1 MKHLLLVL
9 ALIPTLLFAQ
19 KENNEKYLAGAV
31 TEEDGKVVFTRE
43 IETRSLLPE
52 QTYELISQWLE
63 EQVVNENTRIVYSDK
78 AKGNIVIAGEEYLVF
93 SRTALSL
100 DRTLATYRL
109 FVYCQEGKCILKLGN
124 LRYQY
129 NVSYQKEPEKYVA
142 EEWITDKYAL
152 SRGKLNRISGK
163 FRVATIDFAD
173 KLFEDATASL
183 GAALLNRPT
192 PIKAIQEPKPASQP
206 REEVITALP
215 EEANE
220 GMKGYRKISPDR
232 IPGNIIKMLTED
244 WMLITAGNTDEM
256 NMMTASWGGL
266 GSLFSKPVAFC
277 FIKPERYTYQLMEK
291 NDTYTLTFYTEAY
304 RDVLQYSGSN
314 SGRDKDKV
322 KESGLTPVFT
332 PEGSPTFNEAWM
344 IIECRKI
351 LAQPLD
357 PALLND
363 ARLYEE
369 WKNGNLHT
377 MYVGEIIN
385 IWIK

>member
-1 MKHLLLVL
+1 MKQLLLIL

-19 KENNEKYLAGAV
+19 KEITDKYLSGAV
-31 TEEDGKVVFTRE
+31 TEEEEKVVFTRE
-43 IETRSLLPE
+43 IDTRSLSPG
-52 QTYELISQWLE
+52 QTYQLINKWLE
-63 EQVVNENTRIVYSDK
+63 EQVLNENTRIVYSDE
-78 AKGNIVIAGEEYLVF
+78 AKGDIVVTGEEYLVF

-100 DRTLATYRL
+100 DRTLASYRL
-109 FVYCQEGKCILKLGN
+109 FIHCRENECILKLGN

-173 KLFEDATASL
+173 LLFEGATAFL
-183 GAALLNRPT
+183 GTALLSTPT
-192 PIKAIQEPKPASQP
+192 PVKAIQEPGSVPQPQEETIPISSQG
-206 REEVITALP
+206 TSS
-215 EEANE
+215 
-220 GMKGYRKISPDR
+220 GMEGYRQISPDR

-244 WMLITAGNTDEM
+244 WMLITAGNSDGM

-291 NDTYTLTFYTEAY
+291 NDTYTFTFYTEAY
-304 RDVLQYSGSN
+304 RDVLQYAGSN

-322 KESGLTPVFT
+322 QESGLTPVFT
-332 PEGSPTFNEAWM
+332 PGGTPAFNEAWM

-351 LAQPLD
+351 LSQPLD

-363 ARLYEE
+363 NALYQE
-369 WKNGNLHT
+369 WKNNQLHT

-385 IWIK
+385 VWIK